1 MTQPNEKDRERARGV
16 ALELNMCCSN
26 LEAELKKAEG
36 AIRTHADSI
45 NVLMKEK
52 AGLEERVRELEG
64 DKNILELQVSAKRE
78 TWESQT
84 VDRLE
89 KKLEYYQSQF
99 NHYHTLAE
107 KVTLKNERLKAKL
120 HEANLRAS
128 EYKTEWESAP
138 YREQGLKS
146 RNKELEAELQAT
158 RKACDQAHQNTLDRD
173 EEIDRLKAKNERL
186 ALKAKNERLAWRR
199 TKQC

>member
-1 MTQPNEKDRERARGV
+1 MRRTPRKTAEACSKNAQIQEEGENAMTQPNEKDRERARGV

-107 KVTLKNERLKAKL
+107 KVTLENERLKVCNA
-120 HEANLRAS
+120 
-128 EYKTEWESAP
+128 
-138 YREQGLKS
+138 
-146 RNKELEAELQAT
+146 ELE
-158 RKACDQAHQNTLDRD
+158 RK
-173 EEIDRLKAKNERL
+173 LKIEKGGVSE
-186 ALKAKNERLAWRR
+186 
-199 TKQC
+199 